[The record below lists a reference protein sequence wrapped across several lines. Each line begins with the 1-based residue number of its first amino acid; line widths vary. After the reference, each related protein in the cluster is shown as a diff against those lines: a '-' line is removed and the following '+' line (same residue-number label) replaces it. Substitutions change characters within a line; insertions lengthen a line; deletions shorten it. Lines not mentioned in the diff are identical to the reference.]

1 MVDKD
6 NSRFAYQLARKKK
19 MKEISLFLVYKIS
32 LFFN

>member
-6 NSRFAYQLARKKK
+6 TFLDLFINSLEKNERND
-19 MKEISLFLVYKIS
+19 LFLVYKIS